1 MADALPP
8 ATGVIPPAALAL
20 VPGAA
25 QRPPLRIEPLPGGSV
40 NEVWRV
46 DTEEGCFVLRLD
58 GPSWRRPGVE
68 RWRELQL
75 HSVAAAAGLA
85 PRIVAKSAA
94 LDAWVCEFLPGRSWT
109 PDDYSDPAQLQRLGE
124 RLAQLHRLP
133 PPVVAPFDPVS
144 IARGYIGGREP
155 PDTDTARRVLQ
166 MLRKIQRADQAVTAE
181 RQPSVIV
188 HGDPVHG
195 NILDGERLWLL
206 DWEYA
211 QLADPVF
218 DVAAVLTYYPAARAG
233 QAVLL
238 EAAQLSARATALEAA
253 IIIHRALGELWLYA
267 RGESFKPPSS

>member
-1 MADALPP
+1 MAEALPP
-8 ATGVIPPAALAL
+8 AGHLIPPAALAL

-25 QRPPLRIEPLPGGSV
+25 QGPPLRIEPLRGGSV

-46 DTEEGCFVLRLD
+46 DTAEGRFVLRLD
-58 GPSWRRPGVE
+58 GPDWRRPGVE

-85 PRIVAKSAA
+85 PRIIAKSAA
-94 LDAWVCEFLPGRSWT
+94 LDAWVCEFLPGRCWT
-109 PDDYSDPAQLQRLGE
+109 PQDYADPAQLQRLGE

-133 PPVVAPFDPVS
+133 PPAVASFDPVS
-144 IARGYIGGREP
+144 IAHGYIGGREP
-155 PDTDTARRVLQ
+155 PDTDTTRRVLRL
-166 MLRKIQRADQAVTAE
+166 LRKIQRADAALAAE
-181 RQPSVIV
+181 RQPGVIV

-218 DVAAVLTYYPAARAG
+218 DVAAVLAYYPAARAA

-238 EAAQLSARATALEAA
+238 EAAQLSPRVAALEAA
-253 IIIHRALGELWLYA
+253 VIIHHALGELWLYA
-267 RGESFKPPSS
+267 RGEPLPPVAE